1 MIFKETKLK
10 GAFVVEMESIR
21 DNRGFFA
28 RAWCQREFEARGL
41 ITGFVQAN
49 LTFSP
54 QKGTLRGLHYQI
66 APHQE
71 IKLVRCTRGAIYDV
85 IIDLRP
91 ESPTCRHW
99 LGTEL
104 TADNHAMTYIPGGFA
119 HGYQILMDDT
129 EVFYQVAQFYA
140 PEYERG
146 IRWNDPAFGI
156 EWPIASPLILS
167 EKDKRWPDYT
177 LQEYRPSDS

>member
-10 GAFVVEMESIR
+10 GAFIIEMEPIR

-28 RAWCQREFEARGL
+28 RAWCRGEFEAHGL
-41 ITGFVQAN
+41 ITSFVQFN
-49 LTFSP
+49 ITFSP
-54 QKGTLRGLHYQI
+54 KRGTLRGLHYQM
-66 APHQE
+66 APHE
-71 IKLVRCTRGAIYDV
+71 EVKLVRCPRGATYDV

-91 ESPTCRHW
+91 ESPTYKHW

-104 TADNHAMTYIPGGFA
+104 TADSRRMIYISGGFA

-129 EVFYQVAQFYA
+129 EVFYQVGQFYA

-146 IRWNDPAFGI
+146 IRWDDPAFEI
-156 EWPIASPLILS
+156 DWPINSPFVLS
-167 EKDKRWPDYT
+167 EKDKHWPDY
-177 LQEYRPSDS
+177 LL